1 VAEGAAGV
9 AAIDLGASS
18 GRVVVGHRTVRGFS
32 LCEVHRFP
40 NRAATVGG
48 VLRSL
53 VRQGVRLTRYLPEGP
68 EQAWERADEIVLSSR
83 SAS

>member
-1 VAEGAAGV
+1 MAEGAARV
-9 AAIDLGASS
+9 AAIDLGASR

-40 NRAATVGG
+40 NRARTVGG
-48 VLRSL
+48 VLRWDARAL
-53 VRQGVRLTRYLPEGP
+53 FAGILDGLR
-68 EQAWERADEIVLSSR
+68 AAAERADEIVLSSL